1 MDAVVTEGTT
11 SIDMKALTGE
21 SVPKSVQP
29 GEKIYSGCI
38 NLNAVIEAKVLAVYQ
53 DSTVSRIMEMV
64 ERAQDEK
71 AESENFITRFS
82 KIYTPIMLILALL
95 VMIYPPL
102 TFSYGNWDTWIY
114 RGLIFLVVACPSG
127 MMISVPVSYT
137 HLDVYKRQQWERS
150 DSMIWKK

>member
-71 AESENFITRFS
+71 AESREFY
-82 KIYTPIMLILALL
+82 YTL
-95 VMIYPPL
+95 
-102 TFSYGNWDTWIY
+102 F
-114 RGLIFLVVACPSG
+114 
-127 MMISVPVSYT
+127 
-137 HLDVYKRQQWERS
+137 
-150 DSMIWKK
+150 